1 MSGSE
6 EESDSD
12 RIIELINVSDD
23 DEDYVMDVEDSD
35 EHDVME
41 VEDSD
46 DEDYLPVAI
55 YQDALSGYNEPRRTR
70 SQTSKNFKFAFSL
83 SGVAI

>member
-23 DEDYVMDVEDSD
+23 DEDYVMDVEDND
-35 EHDVME
+35 EGDVME

-46 DEDYLPVAI
+46 EEDEDYWPVAI

-70 SQTSKNFKFAFSL
+70 SQNRTKFKF
-83 SGVAI
+83 